1 MGEESKSKVVL
12 VIVEFVVAEREA
24 ETDFK
29 IIENLGRPGGFLYEW
44 NSGRRR

>member
-12 VIVEFVVAEREA
+12 AVVEFVVAEREA

-29 IIENLGRPGGFLYEW
+29 ITEHLGRPGEFLYEW
-44 NSGRRR
+44 KSGRRR